1 MHLIPDASHL
11 TSEEQELIR
20 AATANQGVL
29 EVVMRPEMHGW
40 AVVTGK
46 RKFFDPKDRSVANR
60 YIALLVRLKEL
71 ELIHEVAGKKAYELT
86 NFGWQLSRKLGR

>member
-11 TSEEQELIR
+11 TKEEQELIR

-40 AVVTGK
+40 AVVAGK

-71 ELIHEVAGKKAYELT
+71 ELIHEVGGKKAYDLT